1 MRRTIAFVLSIIIV
15 LSLLVSC
22 EDSSLPPALEG
33 EVVVLDFLDSSS
45 RALTSFPEDIPFLF
59 IDDGNTGIEE
69 MGNIPYGFLMSCNV
83 MRSLPIFPGLK
94 SVNAD
99 ANAYVNSVKGKKLK
113 GYGFDIEVELAEKT
127 DDGVFI
133 VYKVFDERGNK
144 TATIEYYYSIKDQK
158 FSYREIVMS
167 LMEDMDGGDL
177 LFVFEM
183 MNVPVTKEGNSF
195 SFKAGEI
202 YGNGSSFTHTTFYN
216 DVYKETKDPD
226 DPCNYPSI
234 HNVDELKFEV
244 SKIAMKYSGND
255 VYSAEYEKYHSKD
268 YYVSLTDLT
277 GKGSFKIDK
286 DTREALDL
294 EVALS
299 FLRSVYED
307 TFEKH
312 NFSTIEDFNK
322 TELKVK
328 EDKKSVLYQKSN
340 ETQYSIGFP
349 IAYNLKE
356 KVGACI
362 LYGSVA
368 NASDWNTTFSG
379 LTEKYFKICLE
390 KEDIVTFDDF
400 AVAFMEKLGLSQEL
414 IDNRK
419 NILKDSYN
427 AHVE

>member
-1 MRRTIAFVLSIIIV
+1 MRRTITFVLSILIV

-113 GYGFDIEVELAEKT
+113 GYGFDIGVELAEKT

-216 DVYKETKDPD
+216 DVYQETRKGPEN
-226 DPCNYPSI
+226 PSYPSMES
-234 HNVDELKFEV
+234 VDKLMFEV
-244 SKIAMKYSGND
+244 SKIAMNYSGDD

-294 EVALS
+294 KVALT

-356 KVGACI
+356 KVGACL

-368 NASDWNTTFSG
+368 NESDWNTTFSG

-390 KEDIVTFDDF
+390 KENIVTFDDF

>member
-1 MRRTIAFVLSIIIV
+1 MSRTIAFVLSILIV

-99 ANAYVNSVKGKKLK
+99 AKAYVNSVKGKKLK

-133 VYKVFDERGNK
+133 VYKVFDESENK

-216 DVYKETKDPD
+216 DVYQETRKGPEN
-226 DPCNYPSI
+226 PSYPSMES
-234 HNVDELKFEV
+234 VDKLMFEV
-244 SKIAMKYSGND
+244 SKIAMNYSGDD

-356 KVGACI
+356 KVGACL

-368 NASDWNTTFSG
+368 NESDWNTTFSG

-390 KEDIVTFDDF
+390 KKDIVTFDDF
-400 AVAFMEKLGLSQEL
+400 AVAFMERLGLAQEQ
-414 IDNRK
+414 IDNRST
-419 NILKDSYN
+419 ILKNSYN

>member
-1 MRRTIAFVLSIIIV
+1 MRRTTAFVLSIFIV

-45 RALTSFPEDIPFLF
+45 RALTSFPKDIPFYLF
-59 IDDGNTGIEE
+59 GDGEE
-69 MGNIPYGFLMSCNV
+69 EVRGFPYGFWMSCNV

-133 VYKVFDERGNK
+133 VYKVFDESENK

-167 LMEDMDGGDL
+167 LMEGELDGGDL

-183 MNVPVTKEGNSF
+183 MDVPVTKDGDSF

-202 YGNGSSFTHTTFYN
+202 YGNGSSFTHITFYN
-216 DVYKETKDPD
+216 DVYEETKDPD

-244 SKIAMKYSGND
+244 SKIAMKYSGDD
-255 VYSAEYEKYHSKD
+255 VYSAEYEKCYIKD
-268 YYVSLTDLT
+268 YYVSLEDLGYNEPFEINE
-277 GKGSFKIDK
+277 GKRQS
-286 DTREALDL
+286 LDL

-312 NFSTIEDFNK
+312 NFSTIEDFNE
-322 TELKVK
+322 TQLKVK
-328 EDKKSVLYQKSN
+328 EDKKSVLYKESN
-340 ETQYSIGFP
+340 ETQNSIGFP

-356 KVGACI
+356 KVGACL
-362 LYGSVA
+362 LYSSVA
-368 NASDWNTTFSG
+368 DANFWKTSFSG

>member
-1 MRRTIAFVLSIIIV
+1 MRRTITFVLSILIV

-59 IDDGNTGIEE
+59 IKDGKEE
-69 MGNIPYGFLMSCNV
+69 VRGAAYGFWMSCNV

-133 VYKVFDERGNK
+133 VYKVFDEKENK

-167 LMEDMDGGDL
+167 LLEDMNGGDL

-183 MNVPVTKEGNSF
+183 MDVPVSKDGNSF

-202 YGNGSSFTHTTFYN
+202 YDNGSTFTHISFYN
-216 DVYKETKDPD
+216 DAYQETKEDPS

-244 SKIAMKYSGND
+244 SKVAMNYSGDD
-255 VYSAEYEKYHSKD
+255 VYSAVYEKYPSKD
-268 YYVSLTDLT
+268 YYVPLNALVKT
-277 GKGSFKIDK
+277 KPFNIDK
-286 DTREALDL
+286 GIRQSLDL
-294 EVALS
+294 EAALS
-299 FLRSVYED
+299 LLRSVYED
-307 TFEKH
+307 TFAKH

-356 KVGACI
+356 KVGACL

-368 NASDWNTTFSG
+368 NESDWNTTFSG

-390 KEDIVTFDDF
+390 KKDIVTFDDF
-400 AVAFMEKLGLSQEL
+400 AVAFMERLGLAQEQ
-414 IDNRK
+414 IDNRST
-419 NILKDSYN
+419 ILKNSYN

>member
-1 MRRTIAFVLSIIIV
+1 MRRTIAFVLSILIV
-15 LSLLVSC
+15 LSLFVSC
-22 EDSSLPPALEG
+22 KDSSLPPALEG

-45 RALTSFPEDIPFLF
+45 RALTSFPKDIPFYL
-59 IDDGNTGIEE
+59 IGDGEE
-69 MGNIPYGFLMSCNV
+69 EVRGFPYGFWMSCNV

-133 VYKVFDERGNK
+133 IYKVFDERGNK

-167 LMEDMDGGDL
+167 LMEGELDGGDL

-183 MNVPVTKEGNSF
+183 MDVPVTKDGDSF

-202 YGNGSSFTHTTFYN
+202 YGNGSSFTHITFYN
-216 DVYKETKDPD
+216 DVYEETKDQG
-226 DPCNYPSI
+226 DPCTYPSTK
-234 HNVDELKFEV
+234 NVNSLKFEV
-244 SKIAMKYSGND
+244 SKIAMQYSGDD
-255 VYSAEYEKYHSKD
+255 VYSAEYEKYPSKD
-268 YYVSLTDLT
+268 YYVSLQDLGYNEPFEINE
-277 GKGSFKIDK
+277 GKRRS
-286 DTREALDL
+286 LDL

-312 NFSTIEDFNK
+312 NFSTIEDFNE

-328 EDKKSVLYQKSN
+328 EDKKSVLYKESN
-340 ETQYSIGFP
+340 VTQHSIGFP

-356 KVGACI
+356 KLGACL
-362 LYGSVA
+362 LYNSVA
-368 NASDWNTTFSG
+368 NKSDWNATFIG

-400 AVAFMEKLGLSQEL
+400 AVAFMEKLGLTQEQ
-414 IDNRK
+414 IDDRRT
-419 NILKDSYN
+419 ILKDSYK
-427 AHVE
+427 AQVK

>member
-1 MRRTIAFVLSIIIV
+1 MRRTITFVLSILIV

-22 EDSSLPPALEG
+22 KDSSLPPALEG

-59 IDDGNTGIEE
+59 IKDGKEE
-69 MGNIPYGFLMSCNV
+69 VRGAAYGFWMSCNV

-216 DVYKETKDPD
+216 DVYQETRKGPEN
-226 DPCNYPSI
+226 PSYPSMES
-234 HNVDELKFEV
+234 VDKLMFEV
-244 SKIAMKYSGND
+244 SKIAMNYSGDD

-294 EVALS
+294 KVALT

-356 KVGACI
+356 KVGACL

-368 NASDWNTTFSG
+368 NESDWNTTFSG

-390 KEDIVTFDDF
+390 KKDIVTFDDF
-400 AVAFMEKLGLSQEL
+400 AVAFMEKLGLTQEQ
-414 IDNRK
+414 IDNRET
-419 NILKDSYN
+419 ILEDSYN
-427 AHVE
+427 LM

>member
-69 MGNIPYGFLMSCNV
+69 MGNIRYGFLMSCNV

-133 VYKVFDERGNK
+133 VYKVFDGSENK

-167 LMEDMDGGDL
+167 LMEDKDGGDL

-216 DVYKETKDPD
+216 DVYQETRKGPEN
-226 DPCNYPSI
+226 PSYPSMES
-234 HNVDELKFEV
+234 VDKLMFEV
-244 SKIAMKYSGND
+244 SKIAMNYSGDD

-268 YYVSLTDLT
+268 YYVLLKDLT
-277 GKGSFKIDK
+277 AKGSFKIDNT
-286 DTREALDL
+286 TREALDL

-312 NFSTIEDFNK
+312 NFSIIEDFNK

-328 EDKKSVLYQKSN
+328 EDKKSVLYKESN
-340 ETQYSIGFP
+340 ETQHSIGFP

-356 KVGACI
+356 KVGACL

-368 NASDWNTTFSG
+368 NKSDWNTTFSG
-379 LTEKYFKICLE
+379 FTEKYFKICLE
-390 KEDIVTFDDF
+390 NKDIVTFDDF
-400 AVAFMEKLGLSQEL
+400 AVAFMEKLGLTQEQ
-414 IDNRK
+414 IDNRSI
-419 NILKDSYN
+419 ILKDSYN
-427 AHVE
+427 AHIE

>member
-69 MGNIPYGFLMSCNV
+69 MGNIRYGFLMSCNV

-113 GYGFDIEVELAEKT
+113 GYGFDSGVELAEKT

-167 LMEDMDGGDL
+167 LMEDKDGGDL

-183 MNVPVTKEGNSF
+183 MDVPVTKEGNSF

-216 DVYKETKDPD
+216 DEYQKKLKGPA
-226 DPCNYPSI
+226 NSSYPSMES
-234 HNVDELKFEV
+234 VDKLMFEV
-244 SKIAMKYSGND
+244 SKIAMNYSGDD

-294 EVALS
+294 EVAFS

-312 NFSTIEDFNK
+312 NFSTIEDFDK

-328 EDKKSVLYQKSN
+328 KDKKSVLYKESN
-340 ETQYSIGFP
+340 ETQHSIGFP
-349 IAYNLKE
+349 IAYNFKE
-356 KVGACI
+356 KVGACL

-368 NASDWNTTFSG
+368 NESDWNTTFSG
-379 LTEKYFKICLE
+379 FTEKYFKICLE
-390 KEDIVTFDDF
+390 KKDIVTFDDF
-400 AVAFMEKLGLSQEL
+400 AVAFMEKLGLAQEQ

-419 NILKDSYN
+419 KILKNSYN
-427 AHVE
+427 LM

>member
-1 MRRTIAFVLSIIIV
+1 MRRTITFVLSILIV

-45 RALTSFPEDIPFLF
+45 RALTSFPKDIPFYLF
-59 IDDGNTGIEE
+59 GDGEE
-69 MGNIPYGFLMSCNV
+69 EVRGFPYGFWMSCNV

-133 VYKVFDERGNK
+133 VYKVFDESENK

-167 LMEDMDGGDL
+167 LLEDMNGGDL

-183 MNVPVTKEGNSF
+183 MNVPVSKEGNSF
-195 SFKAGEI
+195 SFNAGEI
-202 YGNGSSFTHTTFYN
+202 YDNGSTFTHISFYN
-216 DVYKETKDPD
+216 DIYQETKEDPY
-226 DPCNYPSI
+226 DPCTYPSI
-234 HNVDELKFEV
+234 NNVDKLKFEV
-244 SKIAMKYSGND
+244 SKIAMKYSGDD
-255 VYSAEYEKYHSKD
+255 VYSAEYEKYPSGD
-268 YYVSLTDLT
+268 YYVPLNALVE
-277 GKGSFKIDK
+277 KESFKIDK
-286 DTREALDL
+286 DIRQSLDL

-312 NFSTIEDFNK
+312 NFSTIEDFNE
-322 TELKVK
+322 TQLKVK
-328 EDKKSVLYQKSN
+328 EDKKSVLYKESN
-340 ETQYSIGFP
+340 ETQNSIGFP

-356 KVGACI
+356 KVGACL
-362 LYGSVA
+362 LYSSVA
-368 NASDWNTTFSG
+368 DANFWKTSFSG